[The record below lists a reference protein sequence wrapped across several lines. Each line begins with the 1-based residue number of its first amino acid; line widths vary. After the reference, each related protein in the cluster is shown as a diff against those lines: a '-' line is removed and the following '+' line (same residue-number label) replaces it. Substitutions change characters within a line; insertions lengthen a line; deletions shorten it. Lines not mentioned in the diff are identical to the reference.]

1 MGTNADEYS
10 LFVAQAQLLEHLP
23 PVSATNY
30 VPYIEGVLGV
40 SAQAAAAIAAQ
51 YPISAYPSP
60 QLALTAVGTD
70 GQFACNAETIENALS
85 GRAPVYGY
93 EFSDPNAPQRYLP
106 SDGFPYGAAH
116 TSELSYLFDLTA
128 PFPAQFTDAQ
138 QQLAGQMQ
146 AYWTSFVKYGRPWSP
161 GATWWPTY
169 HAATHQLLSLNT
181 PAPTHET
188 DFATQHDCSF
198 WNSASSAG

>member
-1 MGTNADEYS
+1 VAHGIIVVTINYRLGALGFLADSSLSGTGTGTGADKASSGVSGGSGDYGLMDQQAALRWVRSNIAGFGGDRGRVTLAGQSAGGLSVLEQ
-10 LFVAQAQLLEHLP
+10 VA
-23 PVSATNY
+23 SY

-70 GQFACNAETIENALS
+70 GQFACNAEAIENGLS
-85 GRAPVYGY
+85 SRVP
-93 EFSDPNAPQRYLP
+93 
-106 SDGFPYGAAH
+106 
-116 TSELSYLFDLTA
+116 
-128 PFPAQFTDAQ
+128 
-138 QQLAGQMQ
+138 
-146 AYWTSFVKYGRPWSP
+146 
-161 GATWWPTY
+161 

-188 DFATQHDCSF
+188 DFATRHDCSF